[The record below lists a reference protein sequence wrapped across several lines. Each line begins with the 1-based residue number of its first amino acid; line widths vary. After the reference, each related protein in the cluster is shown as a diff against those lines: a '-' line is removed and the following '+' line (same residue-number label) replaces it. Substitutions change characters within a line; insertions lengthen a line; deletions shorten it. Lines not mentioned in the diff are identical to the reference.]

1 MRRESQRPTMK
12 HIAQKTGLT
21 INTVSLALR
30 NSPLV
35 TAETRERVRKAAREI
50 GYVHDALAGSLRS
63 GSSHTVAIVLG
74 DVANPLFAERIKHL
88 ERELRE
94 RNYRALILNTEED
107 AQLELEAIRT
117 TISHRVDGVILCPC
131 QKSRESLAVLRQ
143 FGVPFV
149 LLGREFAD
157 DPMDAVVWDDEKGG
171 LLAASHLLARQ
182 CKNIVFLNAA
192 LETSSATRRLNGYA
206 RALMAAGQSV
216 RVCEAQPMAGGVQ
229 SALCALFSGTV
240 PVDALFAFNDLMAFE
255 AASWLKAR
263 GLCVPRDVRL
273 VGFDDIL
280 SSISLPFGLTSVSAD
295 KREEARQT
303 VEMLLRRM
311 ENPSHSAEHIVL
323 DVRLIERE
331 SSL

>member
-1 MRRESQRPTMK
+1 MHKESQRPTMK

-63 GSSHTVAIVLG
+63 GCSHTVAIVLG
-74 DVANPLFAERIKHL
+74 DVANPLFAERIKYL

-94 RNYRALILNTEED
+94 HNFRALILNTEED

-117 TISHRVDGVILCPC
+117 AISHRVDGVILCPC
-131 QKSRESLAVLRQ
+131 QKSREALALLRQ

-171 LLAASHLLARQ
+171 LLAANHLLAQQ

-192 LETSSATRRLNGYA
+192 LETSSAARRLSGYA
-206 RALMAAGQSV
+206 QALTAAGQSV

-229 SALCALFSGTV
+229 SALCALFAGAA

-255 AASWLKAR
+255 AASWLKAH
-263 GLCVPRDVRL
+263 GFCVPENVRL

-295 KREEARQT
+295 KREEARRA
-303 VEMLLRRM
+303 VEMLLRRIK
-311 ENPSHSAEHIVL
+311 NPSHPTERAVL
-323 DVRLIERE
+323 DVRLIARE

>member
-131 QKSRESLAVLRQ
+131 QKSRESLALLRQ

-157 DPMDAVVWDDEKGG
+157 EPMDAVVWDDEKGG
-171 LLAASHLLARQ
+171 LLAANHLLARR

-192 LETSSATRRLNGYA
+192 LETSSAA
-206 RALMAAGQSV
+206 AL
-216 RVCEAQPMAGGVQ
+216 
-229 SALCALFSGTV
+229 
-240 PVDALFAFNDLMAFE
+240 
-255 AASWLKAR
+255 
-263 GLCVPRDVRL
+263 
-273 VGFDDIL
+273 
-280 SSISLPFGLTSVSAD
+280 
-295 KREEARQT
+295 KR
-303 VEMLLRRM
+303 
-311 ENPSHSAEHIVL
+311 I
-323 DVRLIERE
+323 
-331 SSL
+331 